1 MADDKIAGVGS
12 PLTLEVAQQ
21 INTRRNIVGK
31 LTGRTSNELLYLN
44 GNTAWIRL
52 SSGVNTLIEVEV
64 DLLRR
69 QEGRLT
75 IKGDS
80 TLAKSN
86 RLQGGILLDT
96 GKLRAGLDLP
106 GTPNETAAYR
116 NNPRSTGIRPMPG
129 ITSMNVQSKNTWGTL
144 REAEVKFS
152 VWSLED
158 FETIEQLYLRPGFTM
173 LLEWGH
179 SLYYGND
186 SQFTTYINAITDDFF
201 KKGTTMSDT
210 LAKIGEIRKK
220 SSYNYEAMIGYVKN
234 FSWNYKPNGEYE
246 CSISIISTG
255 EIIESLKLV
264 KDPGTAGIP
273 ESELEDATSEEG
285 KDQRRSIFH
294 FFNAKIEKITENPWT
309 KNNLTSS
316 PTLQNKLKDFK
327 GYFTRQKH
335 GGKGL
340 HWIPLY
346 TFLDII
352 NKFLSTVDQ
361 TKAKDSIDRSYIYF
375 NTDYK
380 LSSKFITFPEHF
392 SADPTICVLQHI
404 STKIITI
411 SAATYTNTNIVAG
424 LAPTVDSTPE
434 ESSSLGYVEAIHS
447 QKPSPENGYEDV
459 LNILVSVPYILKLAT
474 DAVDNPEGK
483 FQSISEFVQS
493 LLNSISTALGGINDF
508 SIAYD
513 EEVGRGTY
521 FIIDRNNTNRLA
533 NNGNNTNQLANNKN
547 NTTDVPVPTLYLIGN
562 DSIFTGVNITSKIT
576 NEIASQISIA
586 AQGASQNTSEN
597 IDNILRWNPDVVDR
611 LNVTKDSSEENDEG
625 TQAIADN
632 QADKISKWQ
641 TDVINFFKLFNNPNI
656 DWQDSDLQAIQTLH
670 KEVTVQRLQSDA
682 AKNSLPVPSPI
693 PVELSFT
700 LDGLGGFKVGHC
712 FYIAPGILPSKY
724 QGKFGYI
731 TTGVEHSIGNTN
743 RWETSI
749 KTQFYLIEKNSPEQA
764 IPFSLEENMLIAAAA
779 NQASTPGFGTPY
791 VYNRPPTPPAKLI
804 AAMKEYGITSP
815 VEKAHFLS
823 QCCVE
828 SIGFKRTTEEANGAA
843 YENRKDLGNI
853 HLGDGKKYKGRGF
866 IQLTGRDV
874 YTSYNKHLQAKGSTD
889 NVVENPLLV
898 STKYAEDSA
907 CYFWKY
913 YKKNL
918 SRIANDG
925 PSLGVIRLV
934 TKIINGGSNGL
945 SERQDKFNQYWGV
958 LQQNPQEYT

>member
-52 SSGVNTLIEVEV
+52 SSGVNTLIEGEAA
-64 DLLRR
+64 LLRR

-75 IKGDS
+75 ITGDS

-86 RLQGGILLDT
+86 RLQGGILLDNE
-96 GKLRAGLDLP
+96 KLRAGLDLP

-129 ITSMNVQSKNTWGTL
+129 ITSMNVQSKNTYGTL

-186 SQFTTYINAITDDFF
+186 NQFTTHINAITDDFF

-361 TKAKDSIDRSYIYF
+361 TKAKDSIDRPYIYF

-380 LSSKFITFPEHF
+380 LSSKFITFPGHF
-392 SADPTICVLQHI
+392 SADPTICVLQHL
-404 STKIITI
+404 STEVK
-411 SAATYTNTNIVAG
+411 AAK
-424 LAPTVDSTPE
+424 
-434 ESSSLGYVEAIHS
+434 ESYRLGYVRAIHS
-447 QKPSPENGYEDV
+447 QNPSPENGYEDV

-474 DAVDNPEGK
+474 DAVANPEGK
-483 FQSISEFVQS
+483 FQSINEFVQS

-533 NNGNNTNQLANNKN
+533 NNGNNPIANNKN
-547 NTTDVPVPTLYLIGN
+547 NPIANNGNNPIANNKNNPIANNGNNPTAVPTLYLIGN

-597 IDNILRWNPDVVDR
+597 IDNILRWNPDVIDR

-625 TQAIADN
+625 VQAIADN
-632 QADKISKWQ
+632 QADKISKWEK
-641 TDVINFFKLFNNPNI
+641 DVFDFFNDFNDPDN
-656 DWQDSDLQAIQTLH
+656 DWKDSDLQAIQTLH
-670 KEVTVQRLQSDA
+670 KEVTVQGIQSDV

-724 QGKFGYI
+724 EGKFGYI
-731 TTGVEHSIGNTN
+731 ITGVEHSIGNTN

-749 KTQFYLIEKNSPEQA
+749 KTQFYLIEKSSPEQA
-764 IPFSLEENMLIAAAA
+764 IPFSLEENIANAAAA

-791 VYNRPPTPPAKLI
+791 VYDRPPTPPAKLI

-828 SIGFKRTTEEANGAA
+828 SVDFKRTTEETNGAA

-925 PSLGVIRLV
+925 PSSGVVILV
-934 TKIINGGSNGL
+934 TKLINGGSNGL
-945 SERQDKFNQYWGV
+945 QERLNRFNQYWGV